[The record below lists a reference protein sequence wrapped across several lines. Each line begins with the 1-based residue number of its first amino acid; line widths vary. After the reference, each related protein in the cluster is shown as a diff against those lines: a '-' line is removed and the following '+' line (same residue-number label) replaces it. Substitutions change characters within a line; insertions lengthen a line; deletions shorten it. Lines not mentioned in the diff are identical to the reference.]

1 MFDAR
6 SPTTSLGLEVAGV
19 CCPSKGEEWNVPCL
33 WSGVGDRSL
42 WMLLQL
48 LSGEVGGLALHQ
60 LLALEQQEREELRA
74 W

>member
-1 MFDAR
+1 MECA
-6 SPTTSLGLEVAGV
+6 L
-19 CCPSKGEEWNVPCL
+19 CCL
-33 WSGVGDRSL
+33 RSGVGDRSL